1 MRFALYVIV
10 HLLCDDPSWCRN
22 NNLSVW
28 LDISFSKYARR
39 VFNIHSLY
47 CHDIYLTFAYIRPVS
62 VEIFEE
68 EPKIWFET
76 WKILSRPHMF
86 LMFTSTSC
94 PTFLLKLHGFLPFS
108 WIRKAEVGRR
118 CNRYFWTTRW
128 SQSFPC
134 ALWNGFKGF
143 SVFSEL
149 LLADLIIKIL
159 RLVIMKAIVDFQ
171 MFLEFDI
178 IVTIWKKFA
187 LYVRFNIL
195 NFNLYQWPI
204 SWFF

>member
-1 MRFALYVIV
+1 MKFLRKS
-10 HLLCDDPSWCRN
+10 P
-22 NNLSVW
+22 
-28 LDISFSKYARR
+28 KYD
-39 VFNIHSLY
+39 LK
-47 CHDIYLTFAYIRPVS
+47 PG
-62 VEIFEE
+62 
-68 EPKIWFET
+68 
-76 WKILSRPHMF
+76 KILLRPHIF

-134 ALWNGFKGF
+134 EMWNGFKGF

-159 RLVIMKAIVDFQ
+159 RLVIINAIVDFQ
-171 MFLEFDI
+171 MFLEFHI
-178 IVTIWKKFA
+178 IVTIWKKFTP
-187 LYVRFNIL
+187 YVRFNIL